1 MESSNYPNAQP
12 DLPEDVLPEQI
23 IILKNANTNS
33 LEGLFH
39 VRFKNDTY
47 EKKVVVR
54 RFEQL
59 VVLFDVPADIKEGTY
74 AVSGCFPGPI
84 PTIPEYRDFGTVTFE
99 LRGKRT

>member
-39 VRFKNDTY
+39 VRFKNEAY
-47 EKKVVVR
+47 EKKVVIR

-74 AVSGCFPGPI
+74 SVSGGFPGAI

-99 LRGKRT
+99 LRDK